1 VARALNVPLD
11 VFIVRKLGV
20 PGFEELAAGAI
31 ASGGVRVLNE
41 DVIRALP
48 NADEVIEDV
57 TATETAELER
67 REQSYRDGR
76 FTGLSSRVSCLPL
89 MAITEDQVKD
99 ALKSVKYPGFSR
111 DIVSFGL
118 IKGIDLRNGDVTVQ
132 LALATNDAAIPQTIK
147 NEAET
152 ALRALAGVREAKV
165 RIDIQAPPAGVGA
178 GVGAVRIPGIKHIIA
193 IASGKGGVGKSTIAA
208 NLAVAL
214 EQTKASVGLCDCDIY
229 GPSIS
234 LMFGTRERPM
244 ATDDNRIIPIE
255 QYNLRLMS
263 MGFLLDDASPAI
275 LRGPMVTRYTQ
286 QFLRQVEWGALDY
299 LVLDLPP
306 GTGDIQL
313 TIVQTVALSGAIIVT
328 TPQEVALID
337 ARKAATMFEK
347 VNVPVLGLIENMSF
361 FVSPSDGKRYDIFGI
376 GGGER
381 EAKRLRVPLLGQIPI
396 DIATRE
402 AGDRGMPITA
412 ESKESAVGVE
422 FGRIAQRLRDLLPF
436 D

>member
-1 VARALNVPLD
+1 VALTPLSETEVRA
-11 VFIVRKLGV
+11 
-20 PGFEELAAGAI
+20 
-31 ASGGVRVLNE
+31 
-41 DVIRALP
+41 AL
-48 NADEVIEDV
+48 
-57 TATETAELER
+57 
-67 REQSYRDGR
+67 
-76 FTGLSSRVSCLPL
+76 C
-89 MAITEDQVKD
+89 
-99 ALKSVKYPGFSR
+99 SVKYPGFSL

-118 IKGIDLRNGDVTVQ
+118 VRSVDIDNGEVKVQ
-132 LALATNDAAIPQTIK
+132 LALATNDPNVPATIK
-147 NEAET
+147 TDAEKV
-152 ALRALAGVREAKV
+152 LRGMAGIQSAKV
-165 RIDIQAPPAGVGA
+165 LIDIHAPPAGAGA
-178 GVGAVRIPGIKHIIA
+178 GVGAARLPGIKHVIA
-193 IASGKGGVGKSTIAA
+193 VASGKGGVGKSTVAT

-214 EQTKASVGLCDCDIY
+214 DHAKARVGLCDCDIY

-244 ATDDNRIIPIE
+244 ATEENKIVPIE
-255 QYNLRLMS
+255 QYNLKLMS
-263 MGFLLDDASPAI
+263 MGFLLDDTSPAI

-286 QFLRQVEWGALDY
+286 QFLRQVEWGELDY

-347 VNVPVLGLIENMSF
+347 VNVPVLGLIENMSYF
-361 FVSPSDGKRYDIFGI
+361 ISPSDGERYDIFGS

-402 AGDRGMPITA
+402 AGDRGMPIVA
-412 ESKESAVGVE
+412 EDRQSPVAAE
-422 FGRIAQRLRDLLPF
+422 FDKIARRIREALA
-436 D
+436 